1 MEGSLAAASCGDV
14 ALVSAALGELY
25 AKLDDLPSAAEVFRK
40 ALSETGR
47 PEFQYALALS
57 LERMGSDEQ
66 ALVEYEKAVSL
77 FPENARAR
85 FAYGKLLQ
93 RSGQL
98 ELAKKELEQARTLDP
113 KLSDALYALSRL
125 YTALGETTLAS
136 QTAQEFLASKQKQS
150 EH

>member
-1 MEGSLAAASCGDV
+1 
-14 ALVSAALGELY
+14 
-25 AKLDDLPSAAEVFRK
+25 
-40 ALSETGR
+40 
-47 PEFQYALALS
+47 
-57 LERMGSDEQ
+57 MGSDEQ